1 MEDIKVMNISDMNN
15 LYNVK
20 DVILLGEIIER
31 KKISIDTR

>member
-1 MEDIKVMNISDMNN
+1 MEDIKVMNVSDMNN

-20 DVILLGEIIER
+20 DVILLCEIIEG